1 MKQQLYF
8 VEVGVLLDPSDKEF
22 EYYKVKD
29 FFDYQF
35 GFYDENR
42 LTFLTYEEARKY
54 CDKYIEDGVDGTY
67 AILQSW
73 VCNIDDND
81 LEEIKNNAYSDYNLE
96 NPQIENTLYFAYNKD
111 KQFFVEIIREDKIWK
126 NFM

>member
-1 MKQQLYF
+1 MKQKLYF
-8 VEVGVLLDPSDKEF
+8 VEVGVLLNPNDKEF

-29 FFDYQF
+29 FFDDQF

-42 LTFLTYEEARKY
+42 LTFLTYKEAREY
-54 CDKYIEDGVDGTY
+54 CDKYIEDSVDGTY

-81 LEEIKNNAYSDYNLE
+81 LEEIKNNAYCDYNLE
-96 NPQIENTLYFAYNKD
+96 NPQMDCTLYFAYKKD
-111 KQFFVEIIREDKIWK
+111 KQFFVDILRKENK
-126 NFM
+126 